1 MRRFSGKLV
10 LPLLAVGLLVF
21 AIIHVVRASQTP
33 PDPLPPAEP
42 PRTPFGLTVAGA
54 GIVEAETE
62 NINVGSALAGVV
74 LEVYVPVEKVGQRV
88 KAGDPL
94 FRVDDR
100 HLQAQLA
107 YLEANLA
114 AARAQLAKLE
124 QQPRPEELPPS
135 AAKVDTAQANVK
147 LQDDL
152 AERARQLRRGGA

>member
-1 MRRFSGKLV
+1 MKRFSSKLL

-33 PDPLPPAEP
+33 PDQLPPAEP

-62 NINVGSALAGVV
+62 NINVGSAWAGVV
-74 LEVYVPVEKVGQRV
+74 LEVCVPVERVGQQVR
-88 KAGDPL
+88 AGDPL
-94 FRVDDR
+94 LRVDDR

-107 YLEANLA
+107 YQEANLA

-124 QQPRPEELPPS
+124 QQPRLEELPPS
-135 AAKVDTAQANVK
+135 AAKLSAAEANMR
-147 LQDDL
+147 LQ
-152 AERARQLRRGGA
+152 